1 MLIVV
6 CGLHMRGEPLA
17 SELEAAGGTY
27 VRDAVTVPHYTLHA
41 LLLPGAITPMPGL
54 LYHPPG
60 DHDHAT
66 AAIAV
71 EVWELPNAAVGEF
84 LGGVPP
90 PLALGSVRLD
100 ASVSGG
106 GRAGGASQ
114 GLCVRRV
121 GAGGGGPR
129 RGGGDRHHPFWRV
142 ARVHGI
148 AGRVGRLGWRRGRE

>member
-17 SELEAAGGTY
+17 LELEAAGGTY

-106 GRAGGASQ
+106 GVG
-114 GLCVRRV
+114 RV
-121 GAGGGGPR
+121 EPLKGFVCEGWV
-129 RGGGDRHHPFWRV
+129 RGGGVRDGVVVTDITHF
-142 ARVHGI
+142 G
-148 AGRVGRLGWRRGRE
+148 GWRAYMASLEE